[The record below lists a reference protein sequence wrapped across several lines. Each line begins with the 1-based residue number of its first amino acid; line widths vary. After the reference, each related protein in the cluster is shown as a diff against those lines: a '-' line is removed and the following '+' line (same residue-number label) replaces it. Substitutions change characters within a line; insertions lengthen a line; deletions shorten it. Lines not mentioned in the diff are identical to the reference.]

1 MMFPRRVTFP
11 GGRAFTL
18 IELVVT
24 ITIIILTI
32 SIVSSTI
39 RKESPSQVLDR
50 MGLEFRAYCA
60 RVRYRACESGRD
72 WVVSYDPDEKNFSAS
87 LGKYERFRMP
97 GSDDG
102 LKGRSSEEDEEET
115 DETYA
120 EGGVY
125 APLVWK
131 LPEGVEFTTEDSA
144 EDSLMVGEK
153 LEVFRF
159 FPDGGGSGSGHLELR
174 CGDLSRIFRITRL
187 TGRLVMMEK
196 EEFER
201 ERDGR

>member
-50 MGLEFRAYCA
+50 MGLEFRAFCA

-102 LKGRSSEEDEEET
+102 LKGRSSEEDEEA